1 MPAGFNYDL
10 DPMTVLHELCRVDT
24 IKRLSGGVNFED
36 PNVPNGTKLMPLVP
50 LHVDLKTRT
59 AVAIKNIQVV
69 EKPSASATSLKIAK
83 NSLAYKGM
91 NIGDGE
97 SGAAISSIDTS
108 NADYDTIVI
117 SKALTATPE
126 KGAILFEAKD
136 ATGTAPKATANF
148 LNYAVTTVE
157 PGATVTPIYRAFEVQ
172 ESKLYQPISE
182 KDKETLTSRFM
193 FTI

>member
-10 DPMTVLHELCRVDT
+10 DPMKELHELCRVDT

-36 PNVPNGTKLMPLVP
+36 PNVPNGTKLMPLTP
-50 LHVDLKTRT
+50 LYVDLTTRKAS
-59 AVAIKNIQVV
+59 AVKNVKVV
-69 EKPSASATSLKIAK
+69 EKVTTGTKIKIAK
-83 NSLAYKGM
+83 GSLAYKGM
-91 NIGDGE
+91 HLGDGT
-97 SGAAISSIDTS
+97 SGATVSSISTT
-108 NADYDTIVI
+108 NASYDELTM
-117 SKALTATPE
+117 SAALTTDA
-126 KGAILFEAKD
+126 GAVLFEAAAAD
-136 ATGTAPKATANF
+136 GTAPKATANF